1 MSTFPSIRKGGNRWA
16 LVSPQRIPSQNSP
29 NIHPVGHVSWK
40 ILFYHWATTT
50 IKQYIAK
57 TTFHFDEKVSYKS
70 ENSNFREK
78 TNRKIREIL
87 FTQCRSP
94 SLLILTIFFHYK
106 IKNSNLLKNSWN
118 FVYKGQNTFYFD
130 YFFFH
135 CKIEIFGKMQYSRS
149 FFLRPF
155 FGCLC
160 QMYWSVNKWS
170 ALVVCGGSMDFC
182 WRHGKS
188 IAWLLYIPAAWGY
201 HRQGYCQ
208 AGFSAVVSNV
218 SLSST
223 FFLSDSYHN
232 TCSYLQDRLYIG
244 SPGSWYWQGKTTL
257 IKIHLFVR
265 STMFLLQVK
274 CIPKIFEIVWTCHR
288 VQKVPTLKI
297 ITT

>member
-57 TTFHFDEKVSYKS
+57 TTFHFDENFSYKS

-118 FVYKGQNTFYFD
+118 FVYKGQNSFYFD
-130 YFFFH
+130 YFFFSLQNWNFR
-135 CKIEIFGKMQYSRS
+135 KNAVLKKFFSSSIF
-149 FFLRPF
+149 
-155 FGCLC
+155 
-160 QMYWSVNKWS
+160 W
-170 ALVVCGGSMDFC
+170 
-182 WRHGKS
+182 
-188 IAWLLYIPAAWGY
+188 
-201 HRQGYCQ
+201 
-208 AGFSAVVSNV
+208 V
-218 SLSST
+218 SLSNV
-223 FFLSDSYHN
+223 L
-232 TCSYLQDRLYIG
+232 
-244 SPGSWYWQGKTTL
+244 
-257 IKIHLFVR
+257 
-265 STMFLLQVK
+265 K
-274 CIPKIFEIVWTCHR
+274 CK
-288 VQKVPTLKI
+288 
-297 ITT
+297 

>member
-1 MSTFPSIRKGGNRWA
+1 MWLCYKGNIFPKLFLARKFKFSQIFTF
-16 LVSPQRIPSQNSP
+16 
-29 NIHPVGHVSWK
+29 
-40 ILFYHWATTT
+40 F
-50 IKQYIAK
+50 
-57 TTFHFDEKVSYKS
+57 F
-70 ENSNFREK
+70 
-78 TNRKIREIL
+78 RKIA
-87 FTQCRSP
+87 
-94 SLLILTIFFHYK
+94 
-106 IKNSNLLKNSWN
+106 N
-118 FVYKGQNTFYFD
+118 
-130 YFFFH
+130 FFFYRFFRFFQVKRKWFL
-135 CKIEIFGKMQYSRS
+135 CK
-149 FFLRPF
+149 
-155 FGCLC
+155 
-160 QMYWSVNKWS
+160 MYWSVNKWS